1 MGMEATYFLCIPVS
15 HSRNPSSQ
23 MLAKGPTCKPF
34 WKVALGLLAERF
46 PAYLLTGSLLNKS
59 ARVIFFF
66 ITTFL
71 VSDFKKTKH
80 KSQIKSLLLKLPSDF
95 LMHFQLTKFTPRM
108 LPSPWTYP
116 A

>member
-1 MGMEATYFLCIPVS
+1 MGVEATYFLCIPVS

-66 ITTFL
+66 
-71 VSDFKKTKH
+71 
-80 KSQIKSLLLKLPSDF
+80 LLLLFWLVILKKQNIKVRLS
-95 LMHFQLTKFTPRM
+95 H
-108 LPSPWTYP
+108 SC
-116 A
+116 